1 MHADGLKLS
10 ELISD
15 ADGRGISL
23 GQLALEQAV
32 RLTFNTSDCLRGHM
46 RLQWRVMQEAMEAG
60 LQSPRSSRSGLV
72 GFEGSIMNE
81 WVQDTRGTGA
91 PVLKLAARA
100 MSASCINACMGRI
113 VAAPTAGACGILP
126 AVIACAQ
133 EDTGCSEDSCVDALF
148 AAGLIGV
155 VISGHIELAGASGGC
170 QAECGSAAAMAAA
183 AAVQIYG
190 GSPER
195 SGHAAALALKNLLG
209 LVCDPVAGLVEIP
222 CVKRNGF
229 LAVHAWLA
237 AQMALAGM
245 NSAVPADEVF
255 AAMAKIG
262 RSMPEGLRETSTGG
276 LAVTPT
282 GQEIRS
288 KMDIRYSSLD

>member
-1 MHADGLKLS
+1 MHTDGLKLS
-10 ELISD
+10 ELI
-15 ADGRGISL
+15 AEATGRGISL
-23 GQLALEQAV
+23 GGLALEREA
-32 RLTFNTSDCLRGHM
+32 RLTFTDPDCLRERM
-46 RLQWRVMQEAMEAG
+46 RRQWRVMQEAMETGREA
-60 LQSPRSSRSGLV
+60 PHASRSGLV
-72 GFEGSIMNE
+72 GFEGSLMHQRAQE
-81 WVQDTRGTGA
+81 ALEAGS

-100 MSASCINACMGRI
+100 MSVSCVNACMGRI

-126 AVIACAQ
+126 AVIASAQ
-133 EDTGCSEDSCVDALF
+133 EDTGCREDSCVDALF
-148 AAGLIGV
+148 AAGLIGA

-170 QAECGSAAAMAAA
+170 QAECGAAAAMAAV

-195 SGHAAALALKNLLG
+195 SGHAAALSLKNLLG

-237 AQMALAGM
+237 AQMSLAGM
-245 NSAVPADEVF
+245 NSAVPVDEVF
-255 AAMAKIG
+255 AAMAEIG
-262 RSMPEGLRETSTGG
+262 RSMPESLRETAAGG
-276 LAVTPT
+276 LAATPA

-288 KMDIRYSSLD
+288 QLDIRYSSLG